1 MEGRARAA
9 GLERLEA
16 HLGHRFGDRALLERA
31 LTHRSAAGPAAS
43 NERLEFLG
51 DAVLGLLA
59 AELLYRRFPQAA
71 EGELS
76 RRRAWLVRERTLAE
90 IARELELGGLL
101 RLGPGELR
109 SGGFR
114 RDSILADALEALL
127 GAVYLDGGLEAARA
141 AVERL
146 LGGHLARQPEPSALK
161 DPKTRLQEW
170 LQARRRPLPTYRVV
184 GVAGAEH
191 ARRYT
196 VACEVEGLD
205 EPTVGEGS
213 SRRRAEQA
221 AAERALAELEHGGK
235 GA

>member
-1 MEGRARAA
+1 MSEPARAA
-9 GLERLEA
+9 ALERLEA
-16 HLGHRFGDRALLERA
+16 RLGHRFGDRTLLERA

-59 AELLYRRFPQAA
+59 AELLYRRFPRAE

-76 RRRAWLVRERTLAE
+76 RRRAWLVREQTLAE
-90 IARELELGGLL
+90 VARELDLGALL

-127 GAVYLDGGLEAARA
+127 GAVYLDGGLEAARRV
-141 AVERL
+141 VERL
-146 LGGHLARQPEPSALK
+146 LGERVACQPEPGALK

-184 GVAGAEH
+184 EVAGAEH

-196 VACEVEGLD
+196 VACEVEGL
-205 EPTVGEGS
+205 EAATLGEGT

-221 AAERALAELEHGGK
+221 AAERALAELERTEEGP
-235 GA
+235 

>member
-1 MEGRARAA
+1 MEGQARAA

-16 HLGHRFGDRALLERA
+16 HLGHRFGDRALLEQA

-51 DAVLGLLA
+51 DAVLGLVA
-59 AELLYRRFPQAA
+59 AELLYHRFPRAE

-76 RRRAWLVRERTLAE
+76 RRRAWLVREQTLAE

-114 RDSILADALEALL
+114 RDSILADALEAVL
-127 GAVYLDGGLEAARA
+127 GAVYLDGGLGAARRV
-141 AVERL
+141 VERL
-146 LGGHLARQPEPSALK
+146 LGERLAHQPGPGALK

-184 GVAGAEH
+184 EVGGVEH

-196 VACEVEGLD
+196 VACEVEGLG
-205 EPTVGEGS
+205 EPTLGEGT

-221 AAERALAELEHGGK
+221 AAARALAELERERD
-235 GA
+235 AT